1 MLPGAY
7 AHLAKHQQRRVSGQS
22 VIVTRAL
29 GSEEEEVHVKSAI
42 ELTNARP
49 DPSCKVARA
58 NVWVKVYAEDLDDA
72 IEGSRRVSD
81 RVKKGPVPA
90 YSPDVIINR
99 AIVVPF

>member
-1 MLPGAY
+1 
-7 AHLAKHQQRRVSGQS
+7 
-22 VIVTRAL
+22 L

-42 ELTNARP
+42 ELTNARTNGRIT